1 MNLTLQRTAQSAD
14 GPTFGTI
21 TDDADGAT
29 IVPAILELPDRG
41 NQPDISRVPAGVYE
55 YNRTQS
61 HDIGYEVFETQQ
73 VPNRSGI
80 ALHKGNWLR
89 DTKGCQLCGMT
100 QGTLDGEAAVLQSG
114 EAFALLMAH
123 CANVDRFTLTV
134 VDVAP

>member
-1 MNLTLQRTAQSAD
+1 MNLLLQRTSESPD
-14 GPTFGTI
+14 GPTFGTM
-21 TDDADGAT
+21 TDADSGVVV
-29 IVPAILELPDRG
+29 VPVTLELPDRG

-73 VPNRSGI
+73 VPHRSGI